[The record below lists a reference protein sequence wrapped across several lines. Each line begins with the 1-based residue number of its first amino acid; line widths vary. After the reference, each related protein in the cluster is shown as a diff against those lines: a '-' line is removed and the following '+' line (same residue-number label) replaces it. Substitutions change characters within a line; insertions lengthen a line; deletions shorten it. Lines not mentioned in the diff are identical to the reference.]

1 MDAFSGIC
9 STVMKRSPFQTAR
22 CAICTGVSLQ
32 KRETYKLSVQK
43 GREWF
48 KVNCQRQETGIMDS
62 FNPMRK
68 YKSKG
73 SKGSLRISLSSL
85 PTTSFVHCFLPLLRL
100 RLPLKLRH
108 AALVGEAEN
117 MARTMFK
124 IQNLRSTWNL
134 TPALQSVW
142 VAVGSQAVRFLQLK
156 HHITQRLELLA
167 HLQHVPT
174 GWWTFLQPR
183 SLAFWHFAVDPGY
196 IQ

>member
-1 MDAFSGIC
+1 MPSVPVYHFKKE
-9 STVMKRSPFQTAR
+9 KRINSASRKVGNGF
-22 CAICTGVSLQ
+22 
-32 KRETYKLSVQK
+32 Y
-43 GREWF
+43 
-48 KVNCQRQETGIMDS
+48 VNCQRQETGIMDP

-134 TPALQSVW
+134 TPALQSGW
-142 VAVGSQAVRFLQLK
+142 AAVGSQAVRFLQLK
-156 HHITQRLELLA
+156 HHITQRLVLLA
-167 HLQHVPT
+167 HLQHWST
-174 GWWTFLQPR
+174 GTATISCFLALR
-183 SLAFWHFAVDPGY
+183 C
-196 IQ
+196 